1 MSRLVALMDRY
12 PSVRFICNGDE
23 HQNTNGP
30 SDPKHKELFRDI
42 LRRYFPEHIVLT
54 ESRRMINQED
64 KDRLKVIY
72 KDLFVDKI
80 GVVACIKKHFS
91 KQCFNSPDFVKSRG
105 IKKAITYSN
114 PTAHIVNQYMNDGK
128 PDAPGMQ
135 VILKTY
141 TPNFIQNRIY
151 TVQALLPQKYVI
163 DGVELSRL
171 RFRLPYALTCHIAQG
186 DTWTDEYAIFQALSD
201 YATPEWFWT
210 AITRCKEFSKVWI
223 HVGKPLLDAKA
234 IQEKIN
240 GYRRQDLKA
249 GRPNNLTY
257 SNVMTCLK
265 KKNFG
270 CDICHER
277 MELEWDEDTK
287 HLQWTLDRLNN
298 DGGHTFAD
306 GTLEGNLRTAH
317 LCCNQACAND
327 GKILHPTEEEDAF

>member
-1 MSRLVALMDRY
+1 M
-12 PSVRFICNGDE
+12 
-23 HQNTNGP
+23 
-30 SDPKHKELFRDI
+30 
-42 LRRYFPEHIVLT
+42 
-54 ESRRMINQED
+54 
-64 KDRLKVIY
+64 
-72 KDLFVDKI
+72 
-80 GVVACIKKHFS
+80 
-91 KQCFNSPDFVKSRG
+91 
-105 IKKAITYSN
+105 
-114 PTAHIVNQYMNDGK
+114 
-128 PDAPGMQ
+128 
-135 VILKTY
+135 
-141 TPNFIQNRIY
+141 
-151 TVQALLPQKYVI
+151 
-163 DGVELSRL
+163 
-171 RFRLPYALTCHIAQG
+171 
-186 DTWTDEYAIFQALSD
+186 
-201 YATPEWFWT
+201 
-210 AITRCKEFSKVWI
+210 WI